1 MSLLWTRSM
10 KPRTTFFS
18 RTSNYSVL
26 RVDVSAYSE
35 EQKSFLG
42 TILQRVVRS
51 MAVYGWGIRPLIKR
65 VVMCFWTYWRRQDG
79 KDFISLHFQMRK
91 FGANPMVAPARDWL
105 PIRLGELNSSVVAH
119 ARRAGVV
126 DPEKEGGGGT
136 SCGGVASRLSSQKDR
151 KQINT

>member
-1 MSLLWTRSM
+1 M
-10 KPRTTFFS
+10 KHFLFLEHQTIQFC
-18 RTSNYSVL
+18 
-26 RVDVSAYSE
+26 VDVSAYSE